1 MSTGP
6 RESAFAKRRRLNDGT
21 SAPTSDSDLSVA
33 TTVVKKT
40 KAKKH
45 AEEARIDAVR
55 AVSNHADVETLHEGV
70 PESSNNNSFQP
81 LASANEVKFTGSRE
95 IESLDDGTVK
105 VRLSQSQSCY
115 LYGIAKLWVRDGS
128 VSVHGATLTESIST
142 YTLFAPVSDA
152 PTPIVAQSKIAEFQ
166 LESVAHADS
175 AVPSPSNVPGKFGR
189 AVGSS
194 LSFRV
199 LDHDDE
205 YEYSGTQ
212 GIRYSSFPSTN
223 GTSHTPTVPI
233 KVAATPASRIL
244 ICGNR
249 SGDTSAYCVSLIN
262 KSLSDSFKQQGT
274 LRNGVAFLDLDYSSP
289 AFVCPALD
297 STSSNRLVASHYIGS
312 DEQSNVKAPNQAIIE
327 YLMKVDRSSGDL
339 PWVIRTG
346 AWLATASTHELV
358 QLYKTLA
365 PHLVVCI
372 DSSKSSPHYDAATTL
387 TQTEPTKF
395 AHIPCLRSTSSSSL
409 SQHRNALQSH
419 FRLCGYVEDVPLWY
433 EGWMPIGARQ
443 LLLLTIGRERELSFV
458 SISGGVLRYED
469 ILEALEGALVTLIA
483 ARFGTKAPSD
493 AARMDLRN
501 IDDPEESRHLGLA
514 HVEGI
519 DELAGSLRLNTP
531 VVVRQIQECLDAGF
545 EIGVVLR
552 KPGPS
557 GRFGRQLLFE

>member
-1 MSTGP
+1 M
-6 RESAFAKRRRLNDGT
+6 
-21 SAPTSDSDLSVA
+21 
-33 TTVVKKT
+33 
-40 KAKKH
+40 
-45 AEEARIDAVR
+45 
-55 AVSNHADVETLHEGV
+55 
-70 PESSNNNSFQP
+70 
-81 LASANEVKFTGSRE
+81 
-95 IESLDDGTVK
+95 
-105 VRLSQSQSCY
+105 
-115 LYGIAKLWVRDGS
+115 
-128 VSVHGATLTESIST
+128 
-142 YTLFAPVSDA
+142 SDA

-199 LDHDDE
+199 LNHDDE

-223 GTSHTPTVPI
+223 GTSHTPNVPI
-233 KVAATPASRIL
+233 NVAATPASRIL

-262 KSLSDSFKQQGT
+262 KSLSGSFEQQGT
-274 LRNGVAFLDLDYSSP
+274 LRDGVAFLDLDYSSP
-289 AFVCPALD
+289 AFVCPGTISVVHMRRFVLGPSYTHPLALD

-312 DEQSNVKAPNQAIIE
+312 DEQSNVKAPDQAIIE
-327 YLMKVDRSSGDL
+327 HLMKVDRPSGDL

-346 AWLATASTHELV
+346 AWLAAASTHELV

-395 AHIPCLRSTSSSSL
+395 AHIPCLRSTSSSL
-409 SQHRNALQSH
+409 SEHRNALQSH
-419 FRLCGYVEDVPLWY
+419 FRLRGYVEDVPLWY
-433 EGWMPIGARQ
+433 KGWMPIGARQ
-443 LLLLTIGRERELSFV
+443 LLLLTIGRERGLSFV

-469 ILEALEGALVTLIA
+469 ILEALEGALVTLIG

-501 IDDPEESRHLGLA
+501 IDDSEESRHLGLA

-519 DELAGSLRLNTP
+519 DELAGTLRFNTP